1 MGSKKVT
8 TLNEDR
14 FGDGEDGYML
24 ISEWD
29 DIDGRFPNEVRFCLY
44 YKGYG
49 DFHQSIALTTVEAQ
63 ALARHLN
70 SIVGSE

>member
-1 MGSKKVT
+1 MKNT
-8 TLNEDR
+8 TMLCEDR
-14 FGDGEDGYML
+14 FGDGENGYTQ
-24 ISEWD
+24 ITEFVGYE
-29 DIDGRFPNEVRFCLY
+29 IFPTEVRFVIY